1 MLTSYIIM
9 SASKGKRC
17 ESEGAVR
24 NVGRRVA
31 DDYPSEPESGSD
43 AEESRKEDKP
53 EGEQPL
59 MKETEEKDHPKEEAS
74 STAEKKFY
82 TEALAA
88 DYKQTGQ
95 KEKAALLQDHGRAM
109 MMTDLDDKGIVA
121 LAVGDG
127 EGDAAS
133 VASDGGKDLGDKDG
147 TGIVAL
153 AVGGDGEGD
162 DASVASDVSET
173 ELDLAGFIVSKN
185 RKTHIVRFKPWL
197 VWGVG
202 DPVRRSFG
210 SVRVMNGL
218 DSPGCPIETLCPMK
232 VKVGTFYPRS
242 FYLSLKGLSR
252 CAKCEKQSEL
262 YEH

>member
-1 MLTSYIIM
+1 M
-9 SASKGKRC
+9 
-17 ESEGAVR
+17 
-24 NVGRRVA
+24 
-31 DDYPSEPESGSD
+31 
-43 AEESRKEDKP
+43 
-53 EGEQPL
+53 
-59 MKETEEKDHPKEEAS
+59 
-74 STAEKKFY
+74 STAGQSKKFY

-88 DYKQTGQ
+88 YYKQTGQ

-162 DASVASDVSET
+162 DASVASDVSEP
-173 ELDLAGFIVSKN
+173 ELELAGFIVSKN

-210 SVRVMNGL
+210 PKSWVGVMNDL
-218 DSPGCPIETLCPMK
+218 DSPGCPIETLCPTK
-232 VKVGTFYPRS
+232 IKVGTFYPRS

-252 CAKCEKQSEL
+252 CMKCEKQSEL

>member
-17 ESEGAVR
+17 ESEGPVKNDSWSNMPLGR
-24 NVGRRVA
+24 NVKRRIA
-31 DDYPSEPESGSD
+31 GEYPSEPESGSD
-43 AEESRKEDKP
+43 AVP
-53 EGEQPL
+53 G
-59 MKETEEKDHPKEEAS
+59 
-74 STAEKKFY
+74 ST
-82 TEALAA
+82 
-88 DYKQTGQ
+88 
-95 KEKAALLQDHGRAM
+95 

-162 DASVASDVSET
+162 DASVASDVSEP
-173 ELDLAGFIVSKN
+173 ELELAGFIVSKS
-185 RKTHIVRFKPWL
+185 RKTHIGRFKDP
-197 VWGVG
+197 GMEVG

-210 SVRVMNGL
+210 SVRIMNDLG
-218 DSPGCPIETLCPMK
+218 SKGCPIETLRATK
-232 VKVGTFYPRS
+232 IKVGTFYPRS
-242 FYLSLKGLSR
+242 FYPQLANESSLHGVPGAIRAL
-252 CAKCEKQSEL
+252 
-262 YEH
+262 